1 VIASIELTQANLAR
15 IRAARQVITPGYDRA
30 LTRVGIVHFGVGGFH
45 RSHQA
50 MYLDRLL
57 SLGRD
62 RDWGICGVGLLPA
75 DRARAGALRR
85 QDCLYTL
92 LAKHDDGTPEARII
106 GSLVECLYAPDEP
119 QKVMARL
126 TAPTTRIVSLTITE
140 GGYNVDQ
147 ATGTFDTTDALVTAD
162 AANPAAPQ
170 TVFGYVVE
178 ALRLRRAAGI
188 APFTVLSCD
197 NLPGNGNVAR
207 TAFAA
212 FANMRDPGL
221 AAWISASVAF
231 PNSMVDR
238 ITPVTTPDHA
248 AEVRERF
255 GVDDRCPV
263 VCEPFTQWVI
273 EENFPSGRPFWER
286 AGVQMVPDVHPYE
299 LMKLRLL
306 NVSHQALAYPGYL
319 CGYRHAD
326 EAVRDPLFERFL
338 LGYMEYEAGPTLPP
352 VPGIDLSW
360 YRHSVIRRFA
370 NSAIGDTIARLCTD
384 TSDRIPKWMVPVV
397 RHNVQSGGEVRR
409 SATVIAAWTQYALGA
424 DEQGRHISVID
435 KRSHLT
441 KALAQESLAQPMAF
455 IECPSLFGTL
465 ALETAF
471 ADAYIDALT
480 FFRKSGARATLER
493 ITADLPAPS
502 SPGPISSLIT

>member
-1 VIASIELTQANLAR
+1 MTSSVELSQDNLAK
-15 IRAARQVITPGYDRA
+15 IHAAEQVITPGYDRT

-50 MYLDRLL
+50 MYLDQLL

-62 RDWGICGVGLLPA
+62 RDWGVCGVGLLPA
-75 DRARAGALRR
+75 DRARADALRR

-92 LAKHDDGTPEARII
+92 LAKQDDGTPEARII

-147 ATGTFDTTDALVTAD
+147 VTGTFDTSDAGVTAD
-162 AANPAAPQ
+162 AASPTAPQ

-188 APFTVLSCD
+188 APFTILSCD
-197 NLPGNGNVAR
+197 NLPGNGNLAH

-212 FANMRDPGL
+212 FADIRDPAL
-221 AAWISASVAF
+221 AAWIRKSVAF

-248 AEVRERF
+248 AEIRERL

-273 EENFPSGRPFWER
+273 EENFPSGRPSWER

-319 CGYRHAD
+319 CGYRRAD
-326 EAVRDPLFERFL
+326 EAMRDPLFERFL

-370 NSAIGDTIARLCTD
+370 NSAIGDTIARLCAD

-397 RHNVQSGGEVRR
+397 RLNVQAGGEVRR
-409 SATVIAAWTQYALGA
+409 SATVIAAWTRYALGV
-424 DEQGRHISVID
+424 DEQGKHINVID

-441 KALAQESLAQPMAF
+441 KALARESLAQPLAF
-455 IECPSLFGTL
+455 IGCPALFGTL
-465 ALETAF
+465 AQEPAF
-471 ADAYIDALT
+471 ADAYIDALAS
-480 FFRKSGARATLER
+480 FRQSGARATLER
-493 ITADLPAPS
+493 ITAALPAPS
-502 SPGPISSLIT
+502 SPRQPAA